1 MLAMLFA
8 RYVIRGLWK
17 YNDIPMELREEVD
30 KILIAEGRE
39 DLINAK

>member
-8 RYVIRGLWK
+8 RYVIRGLWDYK
-17 YNDIPMELREEVD
+17 NIPDELKGDVD

-39 DLINAK
+39 DLINA